1 MRVGTGWDI
10 HPLVTGRPLLLGG
23 IEIPH
28 DKGEDGHSDGDVLLH
43 ALIDALLGAVAAGD
57 IGTHFPPSDRQW
69 KGASSLD
76 LLQRSLVKL
85 GEFEIENIDCTVIL
99 QRPKLQP
106 FILDI
111 RQSLASACAIDVDRV
126 SVKAKTA
133 EGLLGEL
140 GTGDA
145 IIAQVV
151 VLLTQLKS
159 SETGLL
165 EEWV

>member
-1 MRVGTGWDI
+1 MRIGTGWDI
-10 HPLVTGRPLLLGG
+10 HPLVTGRRLLLGG

-28 DKGEDGHSDGDVLLH
+28 PKGEEGHSDGDVLLH

-57 IGTHFPPSDRQW
+57 IGTHFPPTDMQW
-69 KGASSLD
+69 KDASSLD

-85 GEFEIENIDCTVIL
+85 GDFEIENIDCTIIL

-106 FILDI
+106 FITEI
-111 RQSLASACAIDVDRV
+111 RQSLASACAIEIDKV

-133 EGLLGEL
+133 EGLIGEL

-151 VLLTQLKS
+151 VLLTRSKR
-159 SETGLL
+159 SEIDLL